1 MWPCF
6 ETTYLKG
13 LARSPES
20 LFTPQLNT
28 LSDLFKK
35 NNYELRIAGGAVR
48 DLLMGIRPADVDFAT
63 TATPTEMKELFE
75 REQIRM
81 LHKRGE
87 EHGTITCRIDDAENF
102 EITTLRIDLVC
113 DGRRAE
119 VQYTTDWQ
127 LDANRRDLTINSL
140 FLDLDGNVVD
150 YFGGVEDIEKR
161 RVAFVGDAVQRI
173 QEDYLR
179 ILRVRIRSEEI
190 LAQVR
195 SNTRS
200 LRRFLNWL
208 ILFSSLFD
216 KVEASHLRLQYY
228 LHRYR
233 TTPGSV
239 CSLSSIFQQPPSSFS
254 SLSVFNRL

>member
-1 MWPCF
+1 MVVRFRPGRQRCRLLWRCRRHR
-6 ETTYLKG
+6 EEACCVCWRRCATYTRGLSQDTTVRRL
-13 LARSPES
+13 
-20 LFTPQLNT
+20 T
-28 LSDLFKK
+28 LVL
-35 NNYELRIAGGAVR
+35 IGG
-48 DLLMGIRPADVDFAT
+48 
-63 TATPTEMKELFE
+63 
-75 REQIRM
+75 
-81 LHKRGE
+81 
-87 EHGTITCRIDDAENF
+87 
-102 EITTLRIDLVC
+102 
-113 DGRRAE
+113 
-119 VQYTTDWQ
+119 
-127 LDANRRDLTINSL
+127 S
-140 FLDLDGNVVD
+140 
-150 YFGGVEDIEKR
+150 
-161 RVAFVGDAVQRI
+161 
-173 QEDYLR
+173 
-179 ILRVRIRSEEI
+179 VRIRSEEI